1 MTVDLDWENLG
12 FNYSKLPFRYISYYK
27 DGKWDEGQ
35 LTEDATLHISE
46 ASPALH
52 YGQEAF
58 EGLKAYRTKD
68 GSIQLFRQMKML
80 NVCNVL
86 RIVFLMPQVPVD
98 KFVDACK
105 QVVRANEEYV
115 PPYGTGATLYLRPLL
130 IGVGDII
137 GVHPADEY
145 IFTILLCQ

>member
-12 FNYSKLPFRYISYYK
+12 FEYHKLPFRYISYYK
-27 DGKWDEGQ
+27 DGKWDEGK

-68 GSIQLFRQMKML
+68 GSVQLFRPNMNAERLQRTADRL
-80 NVCNVL
+80 
-86 RIVFLMPQVPVD
+86 LMPQVPTD
-98 KFVDACK
+98 KFIDACK
-105 QVVRANEEYV
+105 QVVRANE
-115 PPYGTGATLYLRPLL
+115 
-130 IGVGDII
+130 D
-137 GVHPADEY
+137 
-145 IFTILLCQ
+145 

>member
-12 FNYSKLPFRYISYYK
+12 FNYRKLPFRYISYYK

-68 GSIQLFRQMKML
+68 GSIQLFRPDENAKRLQRTADRL
-80 NVCNVL
+80 
-86 RIVFLMPQVPVD
+86 LMPQVPVD
-98 KFVDACK
+98 K
-105 QVVRANEEYV
+105 
-115 PPYGTGATLYLRPLL
+115 L
-130 IGVGDII
+130 
-137 GVHPADEY
+137 
-145 IFTILLCQ
+145 